1 MKTVHEFNKHDLEN
15 TIQQAEQI
23 AMCSINSIYNN
34 VKDHDE
40 HDEID
45 IDDLHCVKK
54 AMQILNCAK
63 ELKENSLV

>member
-1 MKTVHEFNKHDLEN
+1 MKTVQEFNKHDLEN

-23 AMCSINSIYNN
+23 AMCSINSIYDT
-34 VKDHDE
+34 VKE
-40 HDEID
+40 HDEIVD

-63 ELKENSLV
+63 ELKKNSSV

>member
-15 TIQQAEQI
+15 AIQQAEQI
-23 AMCSINSIYNN
+23 AMCSINSIYDN
-34 VKDHDE
+34 VKERDE
-40 HDEID
+40 IID

-63 ELKENSLV
+63 ELKKNNLV

>member
-1 MKTVHEFNKHDLEN
+1 MKTVQEFNKHDLEN
-15 TIQQAEQI
+15 AIQQAEQI
-23 AMCSINSIYNN
+23 AMCSINSIYDN
-34 VKDHDE
+34 VKE

-63 ELKENSLV
+63 ELKKNSLV

>member
-1 MKTVHEFNKHDLEN
+1 MKTVQEFNKHDLEN
-15 TIQQAEQI
+15 AIQQAEQI

-34 VKDHDE
+34 VKERDE
-40 HDEID
+40 IID

-63 ELKENSLV
+63 ELKENNLV

>member
-23 AMCSINSIYNN
+23 AMCSINSIYDN
-34 VKDHDE
+34 VKGR
-40 HDEID
+40 DEID

>member
-15 TIQQAEQI
+15 TIEQAEQI
-23 AMCSINSIYNN
+23 AMCSINSIYDN
-34 VKDHDE
+34 VKE
-40 HDEID
+40 RDEID

>member
-23 AMCSINSIYNN
+23 AMCSINSIYNT
-34 VKDHDE
+34 VKERDE
-40 HDEID
+40 IID

-63 ELKENSLV
+63 ELKKIV

>member
-23 AMCSINSIYNN
+23 AMCSINSIYDN
-34 VKDHDE
+34 VKE
-40 HDEID
+40 HEEID

-54 AMQILNCAK
+54 AVQILNCAK
-63 ELKENSLV
+63 ELKKNSLV

>member
-1 MKTVHEFNKHDLEN
+1 MKTVQEFNKHDLEN

-23 AMCSINSIYNN
+23 AMCSINSIYDN
-34 VKDHDE
+34 VKERDE
-40 HDEID
+40 IID

-63 ELKENSLV
+63 ELKKNGLV

>member
-1 MKTVHEFNKHDLEN
+1 MKTVQEFNKHDLEN

-23 AMCSINSIYNN
+23 AMCSINSIYDN
-34 VKDHDE
+34 VKE
-40 HDEID
+40 RDEID

-63 ELKENSLV
+63 ELKKNSLV

>member
-1 MKTVHEFNKHDLEN
+1 MKTVQEFNKHDLEN

-23 AMCSINSIYNN
+23 AMCSINSIYDN
-34 VKDHDE
+34 VKE
-40 HDEID
+40 RDEID

-63 ELKENSLV
+63 ELNKNSLV

>member
-23 AMCSINSIYNN
+23 AMCSINSIYDNL
-34 VKDHDE
+34 KE

>member
-23 AMCSINSIYNN
+23 AMCSINSIYEN
-34 VKDHDE
+34 VKERDE
-40 HDEID
+40 IID

-54 AMQILNCAK
+54 AIQILNCAK
-63 ELKENSLV
+63 ELKKNSLV

>member
-1 MKTVHEFNKHDLEN
+1 MKTVQEFNKHDLEN
-15 TIQQAEQI
+15 TVQQAEQI

-34 VKDHDE
+34 VKERDE
-40 HDEID
+40 IID

-63 ELKENSLV
+63 ELKKNSLV

>member
-1 MKTVHEFNKHDLEN
+1 MKTVQEFNKHDLEN

-23 AMCSINSIYNN
+23 AMCSINSIYDN
-34 VKDHDE
+34 VKDR
-40 HDEID
+40 DEID

>member
-1 MKTVHEFNKHDLEN
+1 MKTVQEFNKHDLEN

-23 AMCSINSIYNN
+23 AMCAINSIYDN
-34 VKDHDE
+34 VKECDE
-40 HDEID
+40 IID

-63 ELKENSLV
+63 ELKKNSLV

>member
-23 AMCSINSIYNN
+23 AMCSINSIYEN
-34 VKDHDE
+34 VKERDE
-40 HDEID
+40 IID

-63 ELKENSLV
+63 DLKKNSSV

>member
-1 MKTVHEFNKHDLEN
+1 MKTVQEFNKHDLEN

-23 AMCSINSIYNN
+23 AMCSINSIYDT
-34 VKDHDE
+34 VKE

-63 ELKENSLV
+63 ELKKNSLV

>member
-1 MKTVHEFNKHDLEN
+1 MKTVQEFNKHDLEN
-15 TIQQAEQI
+15 TIEQAEQI
-23 AMCSINSIYNN
+23 AMCSINSIYDN
-34 VKDHDE
+34 VKE
-40 HDEID
+40 RDEID

>member
-1 MKTVHEFNKHDLEN
+1 MKTVQEFNKHDLEN

-23 AMCSINSIYNN
+23 AMCSINSIYDT
-34 VKDHDE
+34 VKE
-40 HDEID
+40 RDEID

-63 ELKENSLV
+63 ELKKNSLV

>member
-23 AMCSINSIYNN
+23 AMCSINSIYDN
-34 VKDHDE
+34 VKE
-40 HDEID
+40 RDEID

>member
-1 MKTVHEFNKHDLEN
+1 MKTVQEFNKHDVEN

-23 AMCSINSIYNN
+23 AMCTINSIYDN
-34 VKDHDE
+34 VKE
-40 HDEID
+40 RDEID

-63 ELKENSLV
+63 ELKKNSLV

>member
-1 MKTVHEFNKHDLEN
+1 MKTVQEFNKHDLEN

-34 VKDHDE
+34 VKERDE
-40 HDEID
+40 IID

-63 ELKENSLV
+63 DLKKNGLV

>member
-1 MKTVHEFNKHDLEN
+1 MKTVQEFNKHDLEN

-23 AMCSINSIYNN
+23 AMCSINSIYEN
-34 VKDHDE
+34 VKE
-40 HDEID
+40 RDEID

-63 ELKENSLV
+63 ELKKNNLV

>member
-23 AMCSINSIYNN
+23 AMCSINSIYDT
-34 VKDHDE
+34 VKE
-40 HDEID
+40 RDEID
-45 IDDLHCVKK
+45 IDDLHCIKK

-63 ELKENSLV
+63 ELKKNSLV

>member
-1 MKTVHEFNKHDLEN
+1 MKTVQEFNKHDLEN

-23 AMCSINSIYNN
+23 AMCSINSIYDN
-34 VKDHDE
+34 VKERDE
-40 HDEID
+40 IID

-63 ELKENSLV
+63 ELKKNSLV

>member
-23 AMCSINSIYNN
+23 AMCSINSIYDS
-34 VKDHDE
+34 VKERDE
-40 HDEID
+40 IID

>member
-1 MKTVHEFNKHDLEN
+1 MKTVQEFNKHDVEN

-23 AMCSINSIYNN
+23 AMCSINSIYDT
-34 VKDHDE
+34 VKE
-40 HDEID
+40 RDEID

-63 ELKENSLV
+63 ELKKNSLV

>member
-1 MKTVHEFNKHDLEN
+1 MKTVQEFNKHDLEN

-34 VKDHDE
+34 VKE
-40 HDEID
+40 RDEID

>member
-15 TIQQAEQI
+15 TIEQAEQI
-23 AMCSINSIYNN
+23 AMCSINSIYDN
-34 VKDHDE
+34 VKE
-40 HDEID
+40 RDEID

-63 ELKENSLV
+63 DLKKNSLV

>member
-15 TIQQAEQI
+15 TIEQAEQI
-23 AMCSINSIYNN
+23 AMCSINSIYEN
-34 VKDHDE
+34 VKE
-40 HDEID
+40 RDEID

>member
-23 AMCSINSIYNN
+23 AMCSINSIYDN
-34 VKDHDE
+34 VKE
-40 HDEID
+40 RDEID

-63 ELKENSLV
+63 ELKKNSLV